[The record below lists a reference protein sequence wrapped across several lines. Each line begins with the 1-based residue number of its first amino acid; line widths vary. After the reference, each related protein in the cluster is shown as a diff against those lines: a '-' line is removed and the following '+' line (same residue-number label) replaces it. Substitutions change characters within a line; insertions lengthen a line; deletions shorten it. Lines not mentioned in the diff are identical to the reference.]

1 MVEPSSAPKLT
12 NQLYKDVA
20 SRVMGRSTTRVDLKR
35 KDLYEGA
42 MKEESVDKTQYASR
56 ATLRV
61 MTEEGSSEGGDIYE
75 RALQKMVRREEFV
88 VKERQ
93 LHELKEIQEVT
104 LTPKVNRNVEVKGE
118 FLERL
123 EWSMEK
129 TKRNKALIAQNE
141 LNRTTF
147 KPKIPITPRQA

>member
-1 MVEPSSAPKLT
+1 
-12 NQLYKDVA
+12 
-20 SRVMGRSTTRVDLKR
+20 
-35 KDLYEGA
+35 
-42 MKEESVDKTQYASR
+42 
-56 ATLRV
+56 
-61 MTEEGSSEGGDIYE
+61 MTEEGSSEDIYE
-75 RALQKMVRREEFV
+75 RALQKLVRKEEFV
-88 VKERQ
+88 VRERQ

-104 LTPKVNRNVEVKGE
+104 MAPKVNRNVEVKGD

-147 KPKIPITPRQA
+147 KPKIPITPKQA